1 MQPKEKFA
9 ESWSPNDDGA
19 TKRRRLSFA
28 VSVARGAEAH
38 FFGAAAAGAAVSGSS
53 FFLSLPAINGL
64 QGCARIGPFV
74 FHTTL
79 KLPSAFTS
87 PREKATTGTSVG
99 FRPWLPSSL

>member
-53 FFLSLPAINGL
+53 FFLSLPALNGI
-64 QGCARIGPFV
+64 QGCARIAPIV
-74 FHTTL
+74 FHTTFNW
-79 KLPSAFTS
+79 PSDFTV
-87 PREKATTGTSVG
+87 PMNTGLCRGGV
-99 FRPWLPSSL
+99 FSS